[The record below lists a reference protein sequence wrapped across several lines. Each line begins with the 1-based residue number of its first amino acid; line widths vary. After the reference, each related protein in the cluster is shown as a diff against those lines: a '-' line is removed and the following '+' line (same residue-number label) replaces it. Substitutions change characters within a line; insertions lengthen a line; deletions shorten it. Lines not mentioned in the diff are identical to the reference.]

1 MRLRFDPPGD
11 PGAYPFTHRLRV
23 RFCETDA
30 MGVVHH
36 ASYLAYLEETRVEY
50 LRALGRP
57 YDRLRA
63 DGVEFPVVEVAL
75 EYRRPLRFDDVVD
88 VSVMIASSGGAT
100 FQMSY
105 LVGCAGE
112 TSARAVTVHAVFDG
126 QGRPTRVP
134 AWLRDLVTVDHE
146 RPGA

>member
-1 MRLRFDPPGD
+1 MRMTFDVPGD
-11 PGAYPFTHRLRV
+11 PGAYPFSHRLRV

-50 LRALGRP
+50 LRGLGRP

-63 DGVEFPVVEVAL
+63 DGVEFPVVEAAL
-75 EYRRPLRFDDVVD
+75 AYRRPLRFDDVVD
-88 VSVMIASSGGAT
+88 VGIVVAAAGGAT

-105 LVGCAGE
+105 LVSTGGQ
-112 TSARAVTVHAVFDG
+112 TSATGVTVHGVVDG

-134 AWLRDLVTVDHE
+134 GWVRDLV
-146 RPGA
+146 AK

>member
-1 MRLRFDPPGD
+1 MRMRFDPPGD

-36 ASYLAYLEETRVEY
+36 ASYLAYLEESRVEY

-63 DGVEFPVVEVAL
+63 DGVEFPVVEAAL
-75 EYRRPLRFDDVVD
+75 QYRRPLRFDDMVD
-88 VSVMIASSGGAT
+88 VSVLIRSAGGAT
-100 FQMSY
+100 FQMDY
-105 LVGCAGE
+105 LVGCQGE
-112 TSARAVTVHAVFDG
+112 TKATAVTVHGVVDG

-134 AWLRDLVTVDHE
+134 GWLRELAA
-146 RPGA
+146 G

>member
-1 MRLRFDPPGD
+1 MRFDAPGD
-11 PGAYPFTHRLRV
+11 PDAYPFTHSLRV

-63 DGVEFPVVEVAL
+63 DGIEFPVVEAAVR
-75 EYRRPLRFDDVVD
+75 YRRPLRFDDVVD
-88 VSVMIASSGGAT
+88 VGAMVASAAGAT

-105 LVGCAGE
+105 LVRCDGS
-112 TSARAVTVHAVFDG
+112 TSATAVTVHGVVDG
-126 QGRPTRVP
+126 QGRPTRLP
-134 AWLRDLVTVDHE
+134 QWLRQLAAD
-146 RPGA
+146 

>member
-1 MRLRFDPPGD
+1 MLFDPPGD
-11 PGAYPFTHRLRV
+11 PGAYPFSHRLRV

-36 ASYLAYLEETRVEY
+36 ASYLAYLEESRVEY

-63 DGVEFPVVEVAL
+63 DGVEFPVVEAAL
-75 EYRRPLRFDDVVD
+75 QYRRPLRFDDVVD
-88 VSVMIASSGGAT
+88 VAVVISTASGAT
-100 FQMSY
+100 FQIDY
-105 LVGCAGE
+105 LVGCDGE
-112 TSARAVTVHAVFDG
+112 TKATGVTVHGVVDG

-134 AWLRDLVTVDHE
+134 AWLRDLA
-146 RPGA
+146 GG